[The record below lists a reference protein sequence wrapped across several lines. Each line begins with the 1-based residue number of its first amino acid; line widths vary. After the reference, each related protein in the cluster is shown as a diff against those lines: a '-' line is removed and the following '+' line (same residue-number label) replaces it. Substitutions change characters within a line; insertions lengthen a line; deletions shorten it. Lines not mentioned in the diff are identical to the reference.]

1 MPEPCDLAGR
11 GVLVT
16 RPQAQAG
23 ALGRLIEVAGGR
35 PIYFPTIDIEPAANL
50 EASRRLL
57 AAPADLLFFASRN
70 AVDYALPLFPGG
82 CLPAG
87 PRLAAI
93 GKATAEA
100 LAAAG
105 RAPDLIPEG
114 RYDSETLL
122 THPKLQDLRGQ
133 RVLIVRGEG
142 GRPLLG
148 ETLRARGAEV
158 SFAEVYRRALPTVDP
173 ARLVADWAEQVHLVT
188 ATSGEILDNLLQL
201 LGEAGRGPL
210 LATPLVVVS
219 ERTRQEAL
227 RLGFAQVE
235 LAERAEDAALVAAL
249 CRLVAA

>member
-16 RPQAQAG
+16 RPKDQAA
-23 ALGRLIEVAGGR
+23 ALCRLIEMAGGR
-35 PIYFPTIDIEPAANL
+35 PIPFPTTDIEPAGDL
-50 EASRRLL
+50 EAARRLL
-57 AAPADLLFFASRN
+57 AAPADIMFFASRN

-82 CLPAG
+82 RLPMG

-93 GKATAEA
+93 GKATADA

-105 RAPDLIPEG
+105 RAPDLVPAG

-122 THPKLQDLRGQ
+122 THPALQDLRGQ

-158 SFAEVYRRALPTVDP
+158 RFAEVYRRALPTVDP

-188 ATSGEILDNLLQL
+188 ATSGEILDNLIQL
-201 LGEAGRGPL
+201 LGEAGRGAL

-219 ERTRQEAL
+219 ERTRQEAQ
-227 RLGFAQVE
+227 RLGFARVE
-235 LAERAEDAALVAAL
+235 LAERAEDAALVVAL

>member
-16 RPQAQAG
+16 RPKDQAT
-23 ALGRLIEVAGGR
+23 ALCRLIEVAGGR
-35 PIYFPTIDIEPAANL
+35 PISFPTIDIEPAADM
-50 EASRRLL
+50 EAARRLL
-57 AAPADLLFFASRN
+57 DEPVDLLFFASRN
-70 AVDYALPLFPGG
+70 AVDYALPLCPGAH
-82 CLPAG
+82 LPAE

-158 SFAEVYRRALPTVDP
+158 RFAEVYRRALPAVDP
-173 ARLVADWAEQVHLVT
+173 ARLVADWDAQVQLVT

-201 LGEAGRGPL
+201 LGEAGRGAL

-219 ERTRQEAL
+219 ERTRQEAQH
-227 RLGFAQVE
+227 LGFARVE